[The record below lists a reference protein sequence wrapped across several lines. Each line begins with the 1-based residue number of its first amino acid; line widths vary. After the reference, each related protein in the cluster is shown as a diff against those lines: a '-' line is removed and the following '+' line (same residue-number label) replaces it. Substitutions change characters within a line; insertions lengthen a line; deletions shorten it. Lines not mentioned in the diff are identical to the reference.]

1 MLVRVEAL
9 HAGYGPAAV
18 LHDVT
23 IEAHPGEAIAVIG
36 PNGAG
41 KTTLLKAIAGMIRPA
56 RGAVRYED
64 RYLTGLRAYQ
74 VARLGLVYV
83 PAERELFP
91 TMTVLENLELG
102 AYRNVRAAQL
112 QLGYVFGLFPRLKER
127 RHQLAGTLSGGE
139 QQMLAV
145 SRALM
150 GGPKVLMLDEP
161 STGLAPKVVAELY
174 RNLSQLKAAGLTLI
188 VTEQQVALALSL
200 TDRAYVLEQG
210 AIRMSGR
217 SAELAGNPQIRK
229 AYLGIH

>member
-9 HAGYGPAAV
+9 HAGYGAACV
-18 LHDVT
+18 LRDVSL
-23 IEAHPGEAIAVIG
+23 EARPGEAIAVIG

-41 KTTLLKAIAGMIRPA
+41 KTTLLKAMAGMLRPA
-56 RGAVRYED
+56 RGAVRFEE
-64 RYLTGLRAYQ
+64 RNLAGLRAYQ
-74 VARLGLVYV
+74 VARLGLMYV

-102 AYRNVRAAQL
+102 AYRNMRAAQL

-127 RHQLAGTLSGGE
+127 RHQLAGTMSGGE

-150 GGPKVLMLDEP
+150 GGPKVLLLDEP

-174 RNLSQLKAAGLTLI
+174 RNLAQLRSAGLTII
-188 VTEQQVALALSL
+188 VTEQQVAVALSL

-210 AIRMSGR
+210 AIRLSGR
-217 SAELAGNPQIRK
+217 SADLLGDPGIKQ
-229 AYLGIH
+229 AYLGVA